1 MATARHH
8 VNLLY
13 IVVHETSHY
22 VLVRDMSR
30 LISIQYNNHNCK
42 HYFCQYCLHGC
53 TSEKLLKNNL
63 GRCKLHWAQRIKLAE
78 ADNIKGSNKVKLP
91 KTEYQRRLSFVIY
104 TDFENVLGKQDSCE
118 LSSSKFSTTQ
128 YQHQKVHDHNQL
140 TGKYRGS
147 QLKTHPTLIT
157 PWIQIK

>member
-1 MATARHH
+1 MATARNH

-42 HYFCQYCLHGC
+42 HYFFQYYLHGC

-128 YQHQKVHDHNQL
+128 YQH
-140 TGKYRGS
+140 
-147 QLKTHPTLIT
+147 
-157 PWIQIK
+157 

>member
-1 MATARHH
+1 MATARNH
-8 VNLLY
+8 VNFLY

-78 ADNIKGSNKVKLP
+78 ADNKRGVTKLSCQKQNTNDVYLLP
-91 KTEYQRRLSFVIY
+91 LSL
-104 TDFENVLGKQDSCE
+104 NVLGKQDSCE